1 MVIVDVK
8 WVMLVWMLFCVSG
21 WGGQMFDVALVFEDF
36 GENINRYSG
45 DAYF

>member
-8 WVMLVWMLFCVSG
+8 WVMLVCMFILCKWV
-21 WGGQMFDVALVFEDF
+21 GGQMFVVALVFEDF